1 VPIKGES
8 NIMTRYAEKP
18 WLKSYEDVVPETV
31 EIPDQPLHHFL
42 EDSARKYP
50 QKTAVIFKGRKIN
63 YKELNELSDA
73 VAAALI
79 SNGFKKDDRAVIYM
93 VNTPQFVISYFG
105 ILKAGG
111 IVITTNPLYTERELE
126 HQLVDCGAE
135 TVFVMTLYYDLLKRV
150 QSKGKTSVKRIILTN
165 IKEYLPPH
173 LNLLFTIAKE
183 KKDGHRVTLQPGDM
197 WFQDFIAAGK
207 QAPKANVEIRCDDV
221 AILQYTGGTTGL
233 SKGAIGLNKNLVANT
248 IMVRTW
254 LTDTKEGEE
263 IMLAAIPLFHS
274 FGMIVAMNFGLLIG
288 GTLVLIPDPRDQK
301 DLLSSIN
308 KFKPTIFPGVPAM
321 YVAINNNPDVAAGKY
336 DIDSIKVCISGS
348 APLLLET
355 KQQFEEITGGKL
367 VEGFGLTE
375 AHVVTHCNPIY
386 EENRPG
392 AIGLPLPNVECRIV
406 DPEEGTKELPVGETG
421 ELVVKSPSV
430 MEGYWQ
436 MPTETANALRDGW
449 LYTGDIARMDEDG
462 YFYIEDRKKDMI
474 IAGGFNVYPREIE
487 EVLAT
492 NPVVLEVAVAG
503 VADPKRGE
511 TVKAWI
517 VKKPG
522 DPTSE
527 QEIID
532 WSKELLAKY
541 KYPRIIEFRDE
552 LPRTT
557 VGKVLKR
564 ELIKEHEMQTTSA

>member
-1 VPIKGES
+1 MNS
-8 NIMTRYAEKP
+8 YADKP

-50 QKTAVIFKGRKIN
+50 QKTAVIFKGRKIS

-79 SNGFKKDDRAVIYM
+79 SNGFKKGDRAVIYM

-111 IVITTNPLYTERELE
+111 IVIATNPLYTARELE

-135 TVFVMTLYYDLLKRV
+135 TVFVMTLYYELLKRV
-150 QSKGKTSVKRIILTN
+150 QSKGTTSVKRIIISN
-165 IKEYLPPH
+165 IKEYLPTH
-173 LNLLFTIAKE
+173 LNFLFTIARE
-183 KKDGHRVTLQPGDM
+183 KKEGHRVTLQPGDM
-197 WFQDFIAAGK
+197 WFQDFLAAGK
-207 QAPKANVEIRCDDV
+207 QAPKSNVEVSSDDV

-233 SKGAIGLNKNLVANT
+233 SKGAIGLHKNLVANT
-248 IMVRTW
+248 IMVRNW
-254 LTDTKEGEE
+254 LTDTEEGEE
-263 IMLAAIPLFHS
+263 IMLTTIPLFHS

-321 YVAINNNPDVAAGKY
+321 YVAINNNPDVVAGKY

-348 APLLLET
+348 APLLSKT
-355 KQQFEEITGGKL
+355 KQRFEEITGGKL

-375 AHVVTHCNPIY
+375 AHVVSHCNPIY

-392 AIGLPLPNVECRIV
+392 SIGLPLPNVECRIV
-406 DPEEGTKELPVGETG
+406 DPEEGTRELPVGETG
-421 ELVVKSPSV
+421 ELVIKSPSI

-474 IAGGFNVYPREIE
+474 IAGGFNVYPREVE
-487 EVLAT
+487 EILAT
-492 NPVVLEVAVAG
+492 HPAVLEVAVAG
-503 VADPKRGE
+503 VPDPKRGE

-522 DPTSE
+522 DPTTE
-527 QEIID
+527 QEIIA

-564 ELIKEHEMQTTSA
+564 ELIKEHEMLSTSV

>member
-1 VPIKGES
+1 
-8 NIMTRYAEKP
+8 MTRYADKP
-18 WLKSYEDVVPETV
+18 WLDSYEDVVPETI
-31 EIPDQPLHHFL
+31 EIPNKPLHHFL

-63 YKELNELSDA
+63 YQELNELSDA

-79 SNGFKKDDRAVIYM
+79 SNGFKKGDRAVIYM
-93 VNTPQFVISYFG
+93 INTPQFVISYFG

-111 IVITTNPLYTERELE
+111 IVIATNPLYTERELE

-135 TVFVMTLYYDLLKRV
+135 TVFVLTLYYDLLKRV
-150 QSKGKTSVKRIILTN
+150 QGKGMTAIKRIILTN
-165 IKEYLPPH
+165 IKEYLPRH

-207 QAPKANVEIRCDDV
+207 QAPKANVEVSSDDL

-233 SKGAIGLNKNLVANT
+233 SKGAIGLHKNLVANT

-336 DIDSIKVCISGS
+336 DIDSIKVCVSGS

-355 KQQFEEITGGKL
+355 KQRFEKITGGKL

-375 AHVVTHCNPIY
+375 AHVVSHCNPIY

-392 AIGLPLPNVECRIV
+392 SIGLPLPNVECCIV

-421 ELVVKSPSV
+421 ELVLKGPSI

-474 IAGGFNVYPREIE
+474 IAGGFNVYPREVE
-487 EVLAT
+487 EILAT
-492 NPVVLEVAVAG
+492 HPAVQEVAVAG
-503 VADPKRGE
+503 VPDPKRGE

-522 DPTSE
+522 DPTTE

-532 WSKELLAKY
+532 WSTELLAKY

-564 ELIKEHEMQTTSA
+564 ELIKEHEMQPTSA